1 MTGLLILGLMGD
13 SEAPALRSA
22 LRASEGRSQATRAT
36 EAGLRFSHSS
46 NTLHS
51 HPGVLISQGLPQP
64 CLEALSAAPKT
75 ASLRA
80 EERLVSPHPWG
91 LVWQPGFQAL
101 VYPFCT
107 LKELQVAAGGA
118 GRPLESPGRTML
130 PTPCLPINLR
140 VQPPWVG
147 GDAEALRGDRAC

>member
-13 SEAPALRSA
+13 SEALRSA
-22 LRASEGRSQATRAT
+22 LRASEGRSQA
-36 EAGLRFSHSS
+36 SHSS

-51 HPGVLISQGLPQP
+51 HSGFLISQELPQP
-64 CLEALSAAPKT
+64 CLGALSAAPKT

-80 EERLVSPHPWG
+80 GERLVSPHPWG
-91 LVWQPGFQAL
+91 LVWQPGLQAL

-107 LKELQVAAGGA
+107 LKELQVAAGGV
-118 GRPLESPGRTML
+118 GRPLESRGRTML

-147 GDAEALRGDRAC
+147 GDTEALRGDRAC

>member
-13 SEAPALRSA
+13 SEAPALGSA
-22 LRASEGRSQATRAT
+22 LRASEGRSQATRVT
-36 EAGLRFSHSS
+36 EACLHFSHSS

-51 HPGVLISQGLPQP
+51 HSGFLISQELPQP
-64 CLEALSAAPKT
+64 CLGALSAAPKT

-80 EERLVSPHPWG
+80 GERLVSPYPWG
-91 LVWQPGFQAL
+91 LIWQPGLQAL

-107 LKELQVAAGGA
+107 LKEPQVAAGGA
-118 GRPLESPGRTML
+118 GRPSESPGRAVL
-130 PTPCLPINLR
+130 PITCLLINLR